1 MADLRPRR
9 PHEQSHPPPPDNVA
23 SFPRSPETTPL
34 PAAARRAVRCGSAPD
49 NRALVMFA
57 SVGSLAIKPTHC
69 HGPRAG
75 RPRCDRLL
83 VPLSGAQPPGHSMN
97 AREPRCTGDR
107 TAQPTAAQA
116 FGGRRTRA
124 SPNGLVGSTHI
135 RRRQVRPASRSPSR
149 CATRPERNLALLF
162 LASPARLSSGRA
174 WQRGVLEARW
184 TERGM

>member
-34 PAAARRAVRCGSAPD
+34 PAAARRAVRCGNAPD

-57 SVGSLAIKPTHC
+57 SVGSRAIKPTHC
-69 HGPRAG
+69 HGPKAG

-124 SPNGLVGSTHI
+124 SPNGWLDRHTSDDARSV
-135 RRRQVRPASRSPSR
+135 RRPAVLRVVRPGRSGIWPFSSWRPRRAYLADEFGSRGG
-149 CATRPERNLALLF
+149 A
-162 LASPARLSSGRA
+162 
-174 WQRGVLEARW
+174 
-184 TERGM
+184 